1 MVDISVIVDV
11 LHFNGD
17 VVVVEQSVAT
27 NCVIAGVTETWM
39 LGYSGVLLLLGLG
52 LYFAVLFVI

>member
-1 MVDISVIVDV
+1 VVDISVIVDV
-11 LHFNGD
+11 LHFDGD
-17 VVVVEQSVAT
+17 VVVVKQSVAA

-39 LGYSGVLLLLGLG
+39 LSYSGVLLLLGLG